1 MKRFA
6 LVAVALVSL
15 LVAGC
20 GPSDPLDQVVEAGS
34 KLNYDMWANHH
45 LGALSPTDTAHYNK
59 AFDELR
65 IFSVTQWAGRSPE
78 EQMKHV
84 LDQIHGLKVRTVIA
98 QGLLF
103 ANRRLEL
110 LVESDQATLKRNEG
124 LQMTPN
130 TGEQRRVLALTH
142 KDIAGRIELNQREIR
157 RNKIVI
163 RRVTHGEYTATP
175 EKDAKQKPPV

>member
-6 LVAVALVSL
+6 PIAVLLFALL
-15 LVAGC
+15 LAGC
-20 GPSDPLDQVVEAGS
+20 SPSDPLDQVVEASS
-34 KLNYDMWANHH
+34 KLDYDIWANHH
-45 LGALSPTDTAHYNK
+45 LGALSPADAAHYTK

-65 IFSVTQWAGRSPE
+65 IFSVTQWGGRPPE

-110 LVESDQATLKRNEG
+110 LVESDQATLQRNEG

-130 TGEQRRVLALTH
+130 TREQRRVLELTH
-142 KDIAGRIELNQREIR
+142 KDIAGRIALNEREIR
-157 RNKIVI
+157 RNEIVI
-163 RRVTHGEYTATP
+163 RSVTHGEYTAATDP
-175 EKDAKQKPPV
+175 QRKPSV